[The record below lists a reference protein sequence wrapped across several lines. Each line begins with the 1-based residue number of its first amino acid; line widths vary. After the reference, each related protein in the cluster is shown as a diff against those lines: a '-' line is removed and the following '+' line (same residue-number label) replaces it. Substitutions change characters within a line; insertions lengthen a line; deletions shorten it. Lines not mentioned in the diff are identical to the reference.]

1 MEPYELTLSEARNH
15 IRKGALSPV
24 ELVRSL
30 CDRIEQVEPHVLAWV
45 RTSTEQ
51 ALADAE
57 SLEKLLQQGKSL
69 GLLHGL
75 PLGLKDIYYTQ
86 GLETS
91 AGSKILEG
99 FIPSYDAT
107 VVRRLKGAGAIILGK
122 TVTTEFAY
130 FEPGP
135 TRNPWNLEHTPG
147 GSSSGSAAAVASNMC
162 PATFGTQTAGSILR
176 PAAYCGV
183 VGLKPTY
190 GRVSRHGIVPFAW
203 TLDHPGPMARRVEDV
218 ALLLEVVAGR
228 DPLDPS
234 TVSSPVPA
242 YTEAVTASPAGLRVG
257 IPDRY
262 FTEGVDS
269 DVATAYQQ
277 ALKVLEGLKMPLVAV
292 RLPESFEPGVEA
304 GRLIMHVEGA
314 AFHLDWFRTRPQDY
328 GSKLRALIEAGMM
341 VPGVSYLRAQQIRKT
356 ATAAMVELFGEV
368 DLLATPATPTPAPRG
383 LAWTGD
389 PVFNAPFSTFGLPA
403 LVVPMGWTPKDLP
416 IGLQLVGRPFDEE
429 TILQVGAAYETATG
443 WWKRRPPLEQNTLL
457 TRRT

>member
-1 MEPYELTLSEARNH
+1 MEPYELTLTEARDR
-15 IRKGALSPV
+15 IRAGVLSPV
-24 ELVRSL
+24 ELVRSC

-45 RTSTEQ
+45 QTWAEQ

-57 SLEKLLQQGKSL
+57 SLTKLSRDGM
-69 GLLHGL
+69 GPLHGL
-75 PLGLKDIYYTQ
+75 PIGLKDIYFTQ
-86 GLETS
+86 GLETA

-130 FEPGP
+130 ADPGP
-135 TRNPWNLEHTPG
+135 TRNPWNVEHTPG
-147 GSSSGSAAAVASNMC
+147 GSSSGSAAAVAARMC
-162 PATFGTQTAGSILR
+162 PAAFGTQTAGSILR
-176 PAAYCGV
+176 PAAYCGI

-203 TLDHPGPMARRVEDV
+203 TLDHPGPLVRRVADA
-218 ALLLEVVAGR
+218 ALLLEVVAGP

-234 TVSSPVPA
+234 TASRPVPT
-242 YTEAVTASPAGLRVG
+242 YTEALARPPAGLRVG

-262 FTEGVDS
+262 FTAGVDPA
-269 DVATAYQQ
+269 VATAYQE
-277 ALKVLEGLKMPLVAV
+277 ALKVLEALRMSLVAV
-292 RLPESFEPGVEA
+292 RLPLSFEAGVEA

-314 AFHLDWFRTRPQDY
+314 AFHLDWFRSRPEDY
-328 GSKLRALIEAGMM
+328 RPKLRALIEAGMM
-341 VPGVSYLRAQQIRKT
+341 VPGVSYLRAQQVRRT
-356 ATAAMVELFGEV
+356 AIQAMTELFHEV
-368 DLLATPATPTPAPRG
+368 DLLATPVTPTPAPPG

-403 LVVPMGWTPKDLP
+403 LAVPMGWTPTDLP
-416 IGLQLVGRPFDEE
+416 IGLQMVGRPFEE
-429 TILQVGAAYETATG
+429 ATLLRVGAAYEAATG